1 MYRGN
6 SLKGSFARD
15 RGNHS
20 KGRAVRIF
28 ADTEA
33 NEHPPPAARAGPIC
47 NFYEAAR
54 WPLSILYAGI
64 PILPRMKSD
73 TWPQRRAVAYEGFPR
88 AADMLREIGLPL
100 AILLGLAFVAGTA
113 ALG

>member
-15 RGNHS
+15 RGIAAKAAQIGLLQTPRRMS
-20 KGRAVRIF
+20 IVRR
-28 ADTEA
+28 
-33 NEHPPPAARAGPIC
+33 RAGPIC

-64 PILPRMKSD
+64 PILPRMKTD

-100 AILLGLAFVAGTA
+100 AILLGLALVAGTA